1 MTSTVNCELF
11 FARVT
16 NVWLNKGSVHTHL
29 SMLMGSSGRASDR
42 LHGSRTSLSAGNDP
56 RLEGEG
62 GGRCNSDV
70 QTELRTDIPV
80 LRGSDLNEWMELSA
94 LRNHEMIA
102 SFKLSEQAWRGIFR
116 VWNVCTHHRFQTR
129 LGSNQSTIEHRWTST
144 GDCGQSKHHKVTWRS
159 AIGALKFCKPGFR
172 VFDKVYRLLEFSSLK
187 LKVLVTCL
195 GIKLGDGKDI
205 WKGEAEER
213 FRDAPSTMVWRAL
226 SADKRHQC
234 KDHQL
239 HQYRRHHHLH
249 LHYHPSSFT
258 ITIMTSHP
266 PYQHRLHHR
275 HHRRRQHQHDTTT

>member
-1 MTSTVNCELF
+1 MYKLNWELIYLFYVGVIWTSGWNCRPLEITRWLLLSNCQSRREEEF
-11 FARVT
+11 FEFEMFART
-16 NVWLNKGSVHTHL
+16 
-29 SMLMGSSGRASDR
+29 
-42 LHGSRTSLSAGNDP
+42 
-56 RLEGEG
+56 
-62 GGRCNSDV
+62 
-70 QTELRTDIPV
+70 
-80 LRGSDLNEWMELSA
+80 
-94 LRNHEMIA
+94 IA
-102 SFKLSEQAWRGIFR
+102 SRHAWVQINRRSNIGGHPQGTVANPNI
-116 VWNVCTHHRFQTR
+116 TR
-129 LGSNQSTIEHRWTST
+129 SRDE
-144 GDCGQSKHHKVTWRS
+144 S
-159 AIGALKFCKPGFR
+159 AIGALKFCKPGFH

-187 LKVLVTCL
+187 LKVMVTCL